1 MDAKFKSKKHLLY
14 TIFDFFLNQK
24 RYQICW
30 NSFTKMH
37 QRQLVISKTSL
48 TNMSKS
54 GKSASFRHSF
64 AANFLLINFFKTFPM
79 DLKSAHSSHAPA
91 R

>member
-1 MDAKFKSKKHLLY
+1 MQVASFAVLAEGLANYSRKKLCGYNEFNLFFRKIKNTDPLMDAKFKSKKHLLY

-37 QRQLVISKTSL
+37 QRKL
-48 TNMSKS
+48 
-54 GKSASFRHSF
+54 
-64 AANFLLINFFKTFPM
+64 
-79 DLKSAHSSHAPA
+79 
-91 R
+91 